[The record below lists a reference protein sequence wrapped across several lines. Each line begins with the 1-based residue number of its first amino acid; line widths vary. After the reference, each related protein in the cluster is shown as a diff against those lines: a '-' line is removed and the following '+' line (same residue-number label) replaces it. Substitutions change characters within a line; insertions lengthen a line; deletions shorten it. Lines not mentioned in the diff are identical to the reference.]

1 MPLTGVASTNSRE
14 IFALVGEVI
23 STCFRFGRA
32 QESRMDVDAFK
43 AGDSVALVVRR
54 SD

>member
-23 STCFRFGRA
+23 STCFEFGRA
-32 QESRMDVDAFK
+32 LENRTDVDAFK

-54 SD
+54 GD